1 MEWPTTLEINAW
13 TGDAA
18 AASPIDSSALA
29 WVLQAPPLK
38 ARQYLAP
45 PPDADPADWKDPR
58 EGWGVVLPEN
68 PDLTKADLA
77 SGADA
82 PEPIRKLI
90 AERGNAPVF
99 RYAPVSSVRNTFL
112 HNYRSGKSILVDPA
126 SPQGVADDAIPA
138 YLLIYGSPKEIP
150 WEFQY
155 TLNATCAAGRLDLEG
170 DALERYV
177 DALLSGWEGSAS
189 KVDHATVWAVDDNDG
204 ITPLMRDAI
213 AQKVADTLAADSDLA
228 GNVRFLD
235 GRQHQATAAALID
248 SLADTTPG
256 LVVTTSHGMTG
267 PVDDPDLMR
276 AQMGL
281 LVDGN
286 HQLLDPAT
294 LLAAW
299 QPDGAVWY
307 AHACCSAG
315 ADDHTTFDGLVPAG
329 STVDTV
335 LKAVAGVGPL
345 VSPLPRALL
354 GAKKPL
360 RAFIGHVE
368 PTFDWT
374 LRQTETGQHLTEPIR
389 RALYNR
395 LYGNAAKP
403 PDPIGLAFR
412 DLYLRLAALFVRY
425 QDAKRQFQSTGGS
438 DFQHAMLYCQ
448 LTSADVKS
456 MVILGDPTAVLPPLA

>member
-1 MEWPTTLEINAW
+1 MEWPETLAINAW

-18 AASPIDSSALA
+18 AASPVNARTLA
-29 WVLQAPPLK
+29 WVLQTPPLR
-38 ARQYLAP
+38 AQQYLAP
-45 PPDADPADWKDPR
+45 PPEADPANWRDPR
-58 EGWGVVLPEN
+58 VGWGVVLAEKPG
-68 PDLTKADLA
+68 LSKQDLA

-90 AERGNAPVF
+90 RERGNAPVF
-99 RYAPVSSVRNTFL
+99 RYAPVSSVRSTFL
-112 HNYRSGKSILVDPA
+112 HNYRTGKSIAVDPG
-126 SPQGVADDAIPA
+126 SPQGLGEDAIPA
-138 YLLIYGSPKEIP
+138 YLLIYGSPHEVP

-155 TLNATCAAGRLDLEG
+155 LLNATCAAGRLDLEG
-170 DALERYV
+170 EALERYV
-177 DALLSGWEGSAS
+177 DALLSNWAGSAA
-189 KVDHATVWAVDDNDG
+189 KIDHATVWAVDDNDG

-213 AQKVADTLAADSDLA
+213 AQNVADTLAADSDLA
-228 GNVRFLD
+228 GKVQFLD
-235 GRQHQATAAALID
+235 GRQHEATAAALVA
-248 SLADTTPG
+248 SLAANAPG

-267 PVDDPDLMR
+267 PLDDPGLMR

-281 LVDGN
+281 PVDGDR
-286 HQLLDPAT
+286 QVVDPET

-299 QPDGAVWY
+299 QPNGAIWY

-315 ADDHTTFDGLVPAG
+315 ADDHTTFDGLLPAG
-329 STVDTV
+329 SAIDTV
-335 LKAVAGVGPL
+335 LKAVASVGPL

-354 GAKKPL
+354 GAPKPL

-374 LRQTETGQHLTEPIR
+374 LRQTETQQHLTEPIR
-389 RALYNR
+389 RALYNH

-403 PDPIGLAFR
+403 PDPVGLAFR
-412 DLYLRLAALFVRY
+412 DLYLRLAALYVRY
-425 QDAKRQFQSTGGS
+425 EDAKRRFQATGGS